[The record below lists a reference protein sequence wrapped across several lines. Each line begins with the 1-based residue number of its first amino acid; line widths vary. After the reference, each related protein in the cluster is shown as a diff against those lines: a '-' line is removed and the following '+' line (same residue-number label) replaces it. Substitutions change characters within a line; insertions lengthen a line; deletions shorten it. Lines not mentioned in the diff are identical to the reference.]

1 MFDSLKKSLGLSKSK
16 QESKGYRLG
25 GRADP
30 SIPES
35 NETSLGYELFER
47 HFNAEKLGMSI
58 CESNDPLIIDMDDF
72 GNPCTVSRVI
82 VTDVVA
88 NSEGARLGMP
98 FFFVNGLIFVL
109 KQ

>member
-25 GRADP
+25 GRVDP
-30 SIPES
+30 TAPES
-35 NETSLGYELFER
+35 NETSYEMFER

-58 CESNDPLIIDMDDF
+58 CESNDPLIIDMDDS
-72 GNPCTVSRVI
+72 GNPRTVSRVI

-88 NSEGARLGMP
+88 NSEGARLGKL
-98 FFFVNGLIFVL
+98 FECKFGILGCY
-109 KQ
+109 